1 MFSRDR
7 RLPVQGSEFAFY
19 SNQELIDE
27 LLRRTTFL
35 GVVVHSTEEMRNRQ
49 WGGERVMRVQF
60 NENLT
65 TEQAGRLLDVV
76 AAQLTDQSI

>member
-1 MFSRDR
+1 MPAAE
-7 RLPVQGSEFAFY
+7 LAFC

-35 GVVVHSTEEMRNRQ
+35 GVVVHSSEEIRNRQ
-49 WGGERVMRVQF
+49 WGGERMMRVQF
-60 NENLT
+60 NDNLS

-76 AAQLTDQSI
+76 AAQMSDRLI

>member
-1 MFSRDR
+1 M
-7 RLPVQGSEFAFY
+7 QESELAFY
-19 SNQELIDE
+19 SNQDLIDE

-35 GVVVHSTEEMRNRQ
+35 GVVVHSSEEMRNRL
-49 WGGERVMRVQF
+49 WGEERVMRVQF

-76 AAQLTDQSI
+76 AAQLGDRTL

>member
-1 MFSRDR
+1 M
-7 RLPVQGSEFAFY
+7 QGSELAFY

-35 GVVVHSTEEMRNRQ
+35 GVVVHSTEEIRNQQ
-49 WGGERVMRVQF
+49 WGAERVMRVQF
-60 NENLT
+60 NDNLD

-76 AAQLTDQSI
+76 AAQMGDRYL

>member
-1 MFSRDR
+1 M
-7 RLPVQGSEFAFY
+7 QGSELAFH

-35 GVVVHSTEEMRNRQ
+35 GVIVHSTEEIRNRQ
-49 WGGERVMRVQF
+49 WGPERLMRVQF
-60 NENLT
+60 NDNLD

-76 AAQLTDQSI
+76 AAQMGDRYI

>member
-1 MFSRDR
+1 M
-7 RLPVQGSEFAFY
+7 QGSELDFY

-35 GVVVHSTEEMRNRQ
+35 GVVVHSSEEMRNRQ
-49 WGGERVMRVQF
+49 WGEERLMRVQF

-76 AAQLTDQSI
+76 AAQMGDRLL

>member
-1 MFSRDR
+1 M
-7 RLPVQGSEFAFY
+7 QGSELAFY

-35 GVVVHSTEEMRNRQ
+35 GVVVHSEEEIRNRQ
-49 WGGERVMRVQF
+49 WGAERVMRVQF
-60 NENLT
+60 NENLD

-76 AAQLTDQSI
+76 AAQMSDRYI

>member
-1 MFSRDR
+1 
-7 RLPVQGSEFAFY
+7 VQGSELAFC

-35 GVVVHSTEEMRNRQ
+35 GVIVHSEEEIRNRQ
-49 WGGERVMRVQF
+49 WGAERVMRVQF
-60 NENLT
+60 NENLD

-76 AAQLTDQSI
+76 AAQMSDRYL